1 MKFEI
6 LKTAIVFSFKCLLIH
21 SSIERCPILPHVLFT
36 TKISSSSWL
45 TVTRPRHKLIFSYS
59 IRWNNCSNIPWQY
72 NMWTLVFQIKYCVYT
87 TTYVNTSSL
96 KFFYNV
102 SSQINFLLKLK
113 HLSIILFLYLYQH
126 FRVRK
131 LQVYWPLFYIT
142 TKTFFL
148 KDQFYYKLMTA
159 HKIQLQNAPHMWNEK
174 WKWWVSNG

>member
-1 MKFEI
+1 MYFLPPRYQVAHGSLWQDRVTNLFSHTPFVGTI
-6 LKTAIVFSFKCLLIH
+6 AQIFHGNRICGPWSFKLNTAYTLLLML
-21 SSIERCPILPHVLFT
+21 ILPHRN
-36 TKISSSSWL
+36 SSITFL
-45 TVTRPRHKLIFSYS
+45 LRI
-59 IRWNNCSNIPWQY
+59 I
-72 NMWTLVFQIKYCVYT
+72 
-87 TTYVNTSSL
+87 
-96 KFFYNV
+96 
-102 SSQINFLLKLK
+102 FLLKLK

>member
-1 MKFEI
+1 MYF
-6 LKTAIVFSFKCLLIH
+6 LPPRYQVAHGSLWQDRVTNLFSHTPFVGTTAQIFHGNRICGPWSFKLNTAYTLLLNVMI
-21 SSIERCPILPHVLFT
+21 
-36 TKISSSSWL
+36 
-45 TVTRPRHKLIFSYS
+45 
-59 IRWNNCSNIPWQY
+59 
-72 NMWTLVFQIKYCVYT
+72 
-87 TTYVNTSSL
+87 TSSL

-102 SSQINFLLKLK
+102 SSQINFWLKLK

>member
-1 MKFEI
+1 MAHCD
-6 LKTAIVFSFKCLLIH
+6 KTASQTYFLILHSLEQLLKY
-21 SSIERCPILPHVLFT
+21 SMAIEYVD
-36 TKISSSSWL
+36 
-45 TVTRPRHKLIFSYS
+45 
-59 IRWNNCSNIPWQY
+59 
-72 NMWTLVFQIKYCVYT
+72 LVFQIKYCVYT
-87 TTYVNTSSL
+87 TNVITSSL
-96 KFFYNV
+96 KFFYINV
-102 SSQINFLLKLK
+102 SSQINFWLKLK

-131 LQVYWPLFYIT
+131 LQVYLPLFYIT

>member
-21 SSIERCPILPHVLFT
+21 SSIERCPIPPLVLFT

-45 TVTRPRHKLIFSYS
+45 TVTRPRHKLIFST
-59 IRWNNCSNIPWQY
+59 IAQIFHGNRICGPWSFKLNTAY
-72 NMWTLVFQIKYCVYT
+72 TLLLNVMI
-87 TTYVNTSSL
+87 TSSL